1 MEVMIEMNATTRDMY
16 AEVDTEMFSRA
27 LRRSRMSYQELAD
40 EASLNLRRIA
50 RAERRRRRGGVPE
63 TISKALIG
71 QFATGAAKTTHE
83 LRGIA
88 IEEALGMSP
97 GDLFVPVVVR
107 GTRTTQR
114 QTA

>member
-1 MEVMIEMNATTRDMY
+1 MTTTTRDMY

-40 EASLNLRRIA
+40 EASLILRRIA
-50 RAERRRRRGGVPE
+50 RSERRRRKSGAPE

-97 GDLFVPVVVR
+97 GDLFVPVVSR
-107 GTRTTQR
+107 GTRATVR